1 MFRMK
6 EDTKKWIK
14 KAEDDFRVAKSMF
27 RMKEYSYA
35 AFWCQQSAE
44 KAFKAVQIE
53 KESKFDKI
61 HDLVVLAKKTGAP
74 EEIIEICKR
83 LTIAYVYARYPDASS
98 GKEDMKE
105 ISEKFIEKSKEVMK
119 WVKSKVL

>member
-1 MFRMK
+1 MK
-6 EDTKKWIK
+6 EETKKWMK
-14 KAEDDFRVAKSMF
+14 KAEEDLKAAKLMF
-27 RMKEYSYA
+27 KAKKYEYA

-53 KESKFDKI
+53 KESRFDKI
-61 HDLVVLAKKTGAP
+61 HDLVILAKKTGAP

-119 WVKSKVL
+119 WVKSKLL